1 MYDPGYDHPQ
11 AVIPIGSN
19 PPASR
24 SNHESC
30 DFSSYEHSQQAQPG
44 GIQEEIWL
52 GGGGDEVGYMREIE
66 GQMRRIRGVGGGRES
81 VSAPHAK
88 RAEE

>member
-1 MYDPGYDHPQ
+1 MVGWR
-11 AVIPIGSN
+11 V
-19 PPASR
+19 
-24 SNHESC
+24 
-30 DFSSYEHSQQAQPG
+30 G
-44 GIQEEIWL
+44 GER
-52 GGGGDEVGYMREIE
+52 DEVGYMRKIK

>member
-1 MYDPGYDHPQ
+1 MNQ
-11 AVIPIGSN
+11 VTSLL
-19 PPASR
+19 
-24 SNHESC
+24 
-30 DFSSYEHSQQAQPG
+30 QKVQPG